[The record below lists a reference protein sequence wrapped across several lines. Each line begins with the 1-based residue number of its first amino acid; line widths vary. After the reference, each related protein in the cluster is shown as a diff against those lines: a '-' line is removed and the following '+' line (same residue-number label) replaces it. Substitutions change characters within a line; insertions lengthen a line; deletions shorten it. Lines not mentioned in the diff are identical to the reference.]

1 MKLKRIVSTLLM
13 LAMVWVITG
22 CSGSTDSSSSQAG
35 DSNEKENGKKYV
47 VGIALSNS
55 SDKFETYIVDA
66 MKEAEKQHPDF
77 KFIYNDAQNDA
88 AKQMI
93 QLENFITQKV
103 SAIVLKPVDVNAAV
117 EMVDKAN
124 AANIPIIILNQT
136 FDGVEK
142 ATAYVGSRSIE
153 SGLIQMREVAK
164 QLGGKGDIAIINGQ
178 MGHEAQIKR
187 TEGNKQIIKE
197 HPGMK
202 VVLEGTAEW
211 DRAKGM
217 ALMENWLSSGVRI
230 DAVVANNDEMAIGAI
245 MAIEAAG
252 KTGKILVAGIDATP
266 DALEYVKKGELQ
278 VTVFQDA
285 FKQGKAAI
293 ETAVKAAKGE
303 KVDDVIVPYEL
314 VTKENVDEYIKKW
327 EQ

>member
-13 LAMVWVITG
+13 LAMVWGITG

-35 DSNEKENGKKYV
+35 DSNEKKYV
-47 VGIALSNS
+47 VGITLSNF
-55 SDKFETYIVDA
+55 SDKFRTYIIDA
-66 MKEAEKQHPDF
+66 MKETQKQYPDIE
-77 KFIYNDAQNDA
+77 FIYNDAQNDP
-88 AKQMI
+88 AKQMT
-93 QLENFITQKV
+93 QLENFISKKV
-103 SAIVLKPVDVNAAV
+103 DAIILTPVDVNAAV

-124 AANIPIIILNQT
+124 AANIPIIISNQT

-153 SGLIQMREVAK
+153 SGLIQMEEVAK
-164 QLGGKGDIAIINGQ
+164 QLNGKGNVAIMNGTL
-178 MGHEAQIKR
+178 GHEAQIMR
-187 TEGNKQIIKE
+187 TEGNKEIISKY
-197 HPGMK
+197 PGMK

-217 ALMENWLSSGVRI
+217 ALMENWLSSGEKI

-252 KTGKILVAGIDATP
+252 KTGEILVAGIDATP
-266 DALEYVKKGELQ
+266 DALEYIKSGELK
-278 VTVFQDA
+278 VTVFQNA
-285 FKQGKAAI
+285 FAQGKATI
-293 ETAVKAAKGE
+293 ETAAKAAKGE

-327 EQ
+327 EK